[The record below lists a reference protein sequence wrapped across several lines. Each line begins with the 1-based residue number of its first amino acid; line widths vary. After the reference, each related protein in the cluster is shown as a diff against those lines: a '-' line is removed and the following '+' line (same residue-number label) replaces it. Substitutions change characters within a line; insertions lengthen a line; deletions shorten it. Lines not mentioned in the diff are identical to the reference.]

1 MNTKHTL
8 LIDCNDAKGLIYKI
22 TDLIYRFSINIV
34 LNREYVDSDSNHF
47 FMRSILEGKVNDEE
61 LISALKEILPVDSKI
76 TLVPNQKKKV
86 VILATKE
93 HPVLGD
99 LLIKHEFGE
108 LNIDIQAVIS
118 NHDVLQPFVE
128 KFDIPFHHISH
139 EQLSRENHEQK
150 VSSVINDYDPDF
162 IVLAKYMRILNP
174 EFVAPFRNRIIN
186 IHHSFLP
193 AFIGARPYHQA
204 HQRGVKIIGATA
216 HFVNESL
223 DEGPI
228 ITQATRPIN
237 HTHNVSDMVHLGKE
251 TESRVLSEALSLVCD
266 HKVFVH
272 DHKTVILD

>member
-22 TDLIYRFSINIV
+22 TDLLYRFNLNIV
-34 LNREYVDSDSNHF
+34 LNREFVDSDSNHF
-47 FMRSILEGKVNDEE
+47 FMRSVLEGDIDNQE
-61 LISALKEILPVDSKI
+61 LTSALIKILPSEAKI
-76 TLVPNQKKKV
+76 TLVPNKKKKV

-93 HPVLGD
+93 HHVLGD
-99 LLIKHEFGE
+99 LLVKHEFGE
-108 LNIDIQAVIS
+108 LNIEIQSVIS
-118 NHDVLQPFVE
+118 NHDVLQSFVE
-128 KFDIPFHHISH
+128 KFDLPFHHISH
-139 EQLSRENHEQK
+139 ENISRSEHEEK
-150 VSSVINDYDPDF
+150 ISTIIADYNPDF
-162 IVLAKYMRILNP
+162 IVLAKYMRVLNS
-174 EFVAPFRNRIIN
+174 EFVAPFKNRIIN

-193 AFIGARPYHQA
+193 AFVGARPYHQA

-216 HFVNESL
+216 HFVNEDL

-228 ITQATRPIN
+228 ITQATREVN
-237 HTHNVSDMVHLGKE
+237 HTHNISDMVFLGKE

>member
-22 TDLIYRFSINIV
+22 TDLLYRFNLNIV
-34 LNREYVDSDSNHF
+34 LNREFVDSDSNHF
-47 FMRSILEGKVNDEE
+47 FMRSVLEGNIDNQE
-61 LISALKEILPVDSKI
+61 LTSALIKILPSEAKI
-76 TLVPNQKKKV
+76 TLVPNKKKKV

-93 HPVLGD
+93 HHVLGD
-99 LLIKHEFGE
+99 LLVKHEFGE
-108 LNIDIQAVIS
+108 LNIEIQSVIS
-118 NHDVLQPFVE
+118 NHDVLQSFVE
-128 KFDIPFHHISH
+128 KFDLPFHHISH
-139 EQLSRENHEQK
+139 ENISRSEHEEK
-150 VSSVINDYDPDF
+150 ISTIIADYNPDF
-162 IVLAKYMRILNP
+162 IVLAKYMRVLNS
-174 EFVAPFRNRIIN
+174 EFVAPFKNRIIN

-193 AFIGARPYHQA
+193 AFVGARPYHQA

-216 HFVNESL
+216 HFVNEDL

-228 ITQATRPIN
+228 ITQATREVN
-237 HTHNVSDMVHLGKE
+237 HTHNISDMVFLGKE